1 MKYDLNGIVDVVYDS
16 RKAKENT
23 AFVCLVGAASDGH
36 NYAQMAYDKGCRL
49 FFAQRE
55 LALPDDAR
63 VVICQ
68 DTRIALAEVSRQF
81 FDYPDKKLKIIGIT
95 GTKGKTTTSNMIAQ
109 IINNCGKNAAVIG
122 TNGIY
127 INGEHTPTVNTT
139 PESNELYRTFDKM
152 VKAGCDYCVM
162 EVSSQAVKLNRIY
175 GIEFEIGV
183 FTNLSPDHI
192 SDIEHKTY
200 EEYRDCKA
208 GLFANSKISVIN
220 IDDDDSSYMV
230 DAAKGEVYSISLN
243 KGDFEAQSITRYS
256 TESVLGMSFMCNN
269 NGIGVELKTSTPGIY
284 SVYNALTVYSVC
296 RLLGFN
302 SVDIAKNM
310 PYCRV
315 NGRFEIVDALPY
327 ATFIIDYAH
336 NGISLESVL
345 KTLKEYEPE
354 RLIVLFGSV
363 GERTQLRR
371 RELAEAAEKY
381 ADMIVVTS
389 DNPGTEDPEIII
401 DEICDHIHSVPYIRY
416 ADRAVAIEETVKMA
430 QKGDVILLAG
440 KGHETYQLIGKDK
453 VPFCERDILLASAN
467 KLLANININ

>member
-1 MKYDLNGIVDVVYDS
+1 MNYDLSGIVDIVYDS

-36 NYAQMAYDKGCRL
+36 DYAKAAYEKGSRL

-55 LALPDDAR
+55 LGLPCDAK
-63 VVICQ
+63 VVICR
-68 DTRIALAEVSRQF
+68 DTRIALAEISRQF
-81 FDYPDKKLKIIGIT
+81 FGYPDKKLKIIGIT

-162 EVSSQAVKLNRIY
+162 EVSSQAVKLNRIH

-200 EEYRDCKA
+200 EEYRECKS
-208 GLFANSKISVIN
+208 GLFARSRISVIN
-220 IDDDDSSYMV
+220 IDDDDSPYMV
-230 DAAKGEVYSISLN
+230 EAAKGEVYGISLK
-243 KGDFEAQSITRYS
+243 KGDFSAENIQKYS
-256 TESVLGMSFMCNN
+256 TSSVLGMSFMCKN
-269 NGIGVELKTSTPGIY
+269 NGVSVELKTSTPGIY
-284 SVYNALTVYSVC
+284 SVYNALTVFSVC

-302 SVDIAKNM
+302 AVDIAKHL
-310 PYCRV
+310 PHCRV

-345 KTLKEYEPE
+345 RTLKEYDPS
-354 RLIVLFGSV
+354 RLTVLFGSV
-363 GERTQLRR
+363 GERTQMRR
-371 RELAEAAEKY
+371 KELAEAAAKF
-381 ADMIVVTS
+381 ADLAIVTS
-389 DNPGTEDPEIII
+389 DNPGAEDPETII
-401 DEICDHIHSVPYIRY
+401 DEICLHLGDLPYVRY
-416 ADRAVAIEETVKMA
+416 AEREKAIEYAVNSAVE
-430 QKGDVILLAG
+430 GDVILLAG
-440 KGHETYQLIGKDK
+440 KGHETYQLIGKEK
-453 VPFCERDILLASAN
+453 VPFCERDILISSAN
-467 KLLANININ
+467 KIKKPV

>member
-1 MKYDLNGIVDVVYDS
+1 MKYDLFGIEDIVYDS

-36 NYAQMAYDKGCRL
+36 DYAKMAYEKGSRL

-55 LALPDDAR
+55 LELPDDAK
-63 VVICQ
+63 VVICK

-81 FDYPDKKLKIIGIT
+81 FGYPDKKLKIIGIT

-109 IINNCGKNAAVIG
+109 IINKCGKNAAVIG
-122 TNGIY
+122 TNGIF

-139 PESNELYRTFDKM
+139 PESNELYRTFDIM

-200 EEYRDCKA
+200 EEYRECKSQ
-208 GLFANSKISVIN
+208 LFANSKISVIN
-220 IDDDDSSYMV
+220 IDDDDSQYMV
-230 DAAKGEVYSISLN
+230 SAATGEVHTVSLN
-243 KGDFEAQSITRYS
+243 SGDFLAADIKRYS
-256 TESVLGMSFMCNN
+256 TANILGMSFMCKNN
-269 NGIGVELKTSTPGIY
+269 DISVELKTSTPGIY
-284 SVYNALTVYSVC
+284 SVYNALTVFSVC

-302 SVDIAKNM
+302 AVDISKNM
-310 PYCRV
+310 LYCRV

-345 KTLKEYEPE
+345 KTLREYDPT

-363 GERTQLRR
+363 GDRTQLRR
-371 RELAEAAEKY
+371 KELAEAAAEY
-381 ADMIVVTS
+381 ADLAIVTS
-389 DNPGTEDPEIII
+389 DNPGSEEPDKII
-401 DEICDHIHSVPYIRY
+401 DEICEHLGTLPYVRY
-416 ADRAVAIEETVKMA
+416 VDRADAIEFAVSSATE
-430 QKGDVILLAG
+430 GDVILLAG
-440 KGHETYQLIGKDK
+440 KGHETYQLIGKEK
-453 VPFCERDILLASAN
+453 VPFCERDVLISCAN
-467 KLLANININ
+467 KIKAIKPV

>member
-1 MKYDLNGIVDVVYDS
+1 MNYDLSGIADIVYDS

-23 AFVCLVGAASDGH
+23 AFVCLCGAASDGH
-36 NYAQMAYDKGCRL
+36 DYARAAYDKGSRL

-55 LALPDDAR
+55 LDLPCDAR
-63 VVICQ
+63 VVICD
-68 DTRIALAEVSRQF
+68 DTRIALAQISREF
-81 FDYPDKKLKIIGIT
+81 FGYPDKKLKIIGIT

-109 IINNCGKNAAVIG
+109 IINKCGKNAAVIG

-162 EVSSQAVKLNRIY
+162 EVSSQAVKLNRIH

-200 EEYRDCKA
+200 EEYRECKS

-220 IDDDDSSYMV
+220 TDDDDSSYMIE
-230 DAAKGEVYSISLN
+230 AAKGEVYSISFN
-243 KGDFEAQSITRYS
+243 EGSYTAENIKRYS
-256 TESVLGMSFMCNN
+256 TSSVLGMSFMCRN
-269 NGIGVELKTSTPGIY
+269 NGVSIELKTSTPGIY
-284 SVYNALTVYSVC
+284 SVYNALTVFSVC
-296 RLLGFN
+296 RLLGFGA
-302 SVDIAKNM
+302 VDIAKNL

-345 KTLKEYEPE
+345 KTLKEYEPP
-354 RLIVLFGSV
+354 RLTVLFGSV

-371 RELAEAAEKY
+371 KELAEAAAKY
-381 ADMIVVTS
+381 ADFAIVTS
-389 DNPGTEDPEIII
+389 DNPGREDPDAII
-401 DEICDHIHSVPYIRY
+401 DEICGHLGGLPYVRY
-416 ADRAVAIEETVKMA
+416 AKREDAIEYAVNSASE
-430 QKGDVILLAG
+430 GDVILLAG
-440 KGHETYQLIGKDK
+440 KGHEDYQLIGTQKI
-453 VPFCERDILLASAN
+453 PFCERDILINASN
-467 KLLANININ
+467 KIKKPV